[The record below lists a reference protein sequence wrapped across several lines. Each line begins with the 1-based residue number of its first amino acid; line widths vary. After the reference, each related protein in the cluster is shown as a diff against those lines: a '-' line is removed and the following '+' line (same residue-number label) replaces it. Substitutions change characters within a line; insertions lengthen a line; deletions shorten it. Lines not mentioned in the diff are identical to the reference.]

1 MPETVTKKKPAKA
14 KTAKAAAPV
23 VITAYKAFNADW
35 TCRGHLFEIGK
46 AYDHAGKVV
55 PCQSG
60 FHACTVPFDVWSY
73 YPGATALAR
82 VTCADPVYHNE
93 DSKVATARLT
103 IEASLTLSDWI
114 KAQAQSV
121 IDLCKKAV
129 GALAGKDKESAAATG
144 NYGHAAATGNYGHAA
159 ATGYRGHAAATG
171 NYGHAAATGES
182 GHAAATGNY
191 GHAAA
196 TGEKAVAAAIGIDG
210 RAKAAAGGAIMLAE
224 FEPYPSFAIKAVF
237 ASKVGENGIK
247 PDTWYRLVD
256 GKPVEVML

>member
-159 ATGYRGHAAATG
+159 ATG
-171 NYGHAAATGES
+171 ES
-182 GHAAATGNY
+182 GHAAATGNC